1 MIFLVGPCVFLAPR
15 PQMKDTIMAR
25 NVIIK
30 PRSTRVGIYALVLA
44 IVWTIV
50 ASLSLFWTLSQEKQ
64 KVLEIVRVMARS
76 HFDKDVLYRRWNAL
90 HGGVYVPV
98 SKKTPSNPHLSS
110 SVVSERDI
118 KTPSDRLLTL
128 INPAYMTRQVH
139 ELGKLEY
146 GIKGHITSLK
156 PIRPAN
162 AADQWETEALKAF
175 ERGEAEV
182 SQVLDFE
189 GEAHMRFMRPLI
201 TEEGCLK
208 CHAAQG
214 YRVGDVR
221 GGISVSIPMTFLW
234 AVKQQHLNAIWMG
247 LIALWLMGLAGIGV
261 AFIGLNSRINERER
275 VQHALKNSEQ
285 RQGQIVN
292 FLPDATWVIDNDGKV
307 VTWNRAIEEL
317 TGIKAEDML
326 GKGNY
331 EYALPFYGKRRPVL
345 IDLIREWDETYEE
358 RYISVEK
365 VGEIFVAESFNP
377 ALGDG
382 GTYLSAAARLLYDAS
397 GKAAGAIESLRDIT
411 DRKQMEKELIQARE
425 AAEAANTAKSHFFA
439 NMSHEIRTPMN
450 AIIGF
455 TDILLDGDM
464 DENQVDYLN
473 TIKRSGEVLIHLIND
488 ILDLSKIEAGDLE
501 FEEIEFDPELTIY
514 DVCALI
520 RPRIGEKPIELLCH
534 IGNDVP
540 AHVKGD
546 PTRFRQVLTNLMGN
560 ASKFTESGEIEISV
574 DLEEEKDNRVKL
586 HTVIRDTGIGIP
598 EDKVSSIFLA
608 FQQADGSITRKYGGT
623 GLGLSICKQISSL
636 MDGDVWAESKEGK
649 GSIFH
654 FTAWLGKCEDRA
666 FERYAPASLSGKK
679 ALIID
684 DNNTNLEILR
694 RHLELV
700 GMRVVPLTGGGE
712 TLQTLREALKK
723 EDPFDVC
730 ISDIQMPDMSGYD
743 VAQQIRGAKDQVSDI
758 RLIALSSLMKGD
770 SKKCEKMGF
779 DGFLAKPIRGER
791 LYQMLERIL
800 AEKGDAVKKDKA
812 EPPKIMTQ
820 HSVLEQIKHSVRILL
835 AEDNPVNQKLA
846 KIMLTKAG
854 YQVEVATNGKEALEK
869 FTASPDDFD
878 MIFMDVQMPEMDGLE
893 ATRAIRERGFD
904 TIPIAAMTAHAIEGD
919 REMCLEAGM
928 DDYISK
934 PIKREVVFQVLQK
947 WVLDKKT

>member
-1 MIFLVGPCVFLAPR
+1 
-15 PQMKDTIMAR
+15 MAR
-25 NVIIK
+25 NVRTK
-30 PRSTRVGIYALVLA
+30 PRSIRVGIYALVLA

-285 RQGQIVN
+285 RQAQIVN

>member
-1 MIFLVGPCVFLAPR
+1 
-15 PQMKDTIMAR
+15 MAR
-25 NVIIK
+25 NVRTK

-285 RQGQIVN
+285 RQAQIVN

-345 IDLIREWDETYEE
+345 IDLIRKWNETYEE

-586 HTVIRDTGIGIP
+586 HTVIKDTGIGIP

-636 MDGDVWAESKEGK
+636 MDGNVWAESKEGK

>member
-1 MIFLVGPCVFLAPR
+1 
-15 PQMKDTIMAR
+15 MAR
-25 NVIIK
+25 NVRTK
-30 PRSTRVGIYALVLA
+30 PRSIRVGIYALVLA

-397 GKAAGAIESLRDIT
+397 GEAAGAIESLRDIT

>member
-1 MIFLVGPCVFLAPR
+1 MVKNA
-15 PQMKDTIMAR
+15 TT
-25 NVIIK
+25 K

-50 ASLSLFWTLSQEKQ
+50 ASLSLFWALSQENQ
-64 KVLEIVRVMARS
+64 KVLEIVSAMARS
-76 HFDKDVLYRRWNAL
+76 HFEKDVLYRRWNAL
-90 HGGVYVPV
+90 HGGVYVPI
-98 SKKTPSNPHLSS
+98 SKRTPSNPHLSS
-110 SVVSERDI
+110 SVVPERDI
-118 KTPSDRLLTL
+118 KTPSERLLTL

-139 ELGKLEY
+139 ELGKLKH
-146 GIKGHITSLK
+146 GIKGHITSLR

-162 AADQWETEALKAF
+162 AADPWETEALKAF

-189 GEAHMRFMRPLI
+189 GEANMRFMRPLI

-208 CHAAQG
+208 CHAVQG

-221 GGISVSIPMTFLW
+221 GGISVSIPMASLW
-234 AVKQQHLNAIWMG
+234 AAKQQHLNAIWMG
-247 LIALWLMGLAGIGV
+247 HIVLWLMGLSGIGV
-261 AFIGLNSRINERER
+261 GFLGLNKRINERER
-275 VQHALKNSEQ
+275 VQQALKNSEQ

-307 VTWNRAIEEL
+307 VAWNRAIEEL

-326 GKGNY
+326 GKGDY

-345 IDLIREWDETYEE
+345 IDLVREWDEAYEE

-397 GKAAGAIESLRDIT
+397 GEAAGAIESLRDIT
-411 DRKQMEKELIQARE
+411 DRKRMEKELIQARE
-425 AAEAANTAKSHFFA
+425 EAEAANTAKSQFLA

-450 AIIGF
+450 AVIGF

-473 TIKRSGEVLIHLIND
+473 TIKRSGEGLLYLIND

-514 DVCALI
+514 DVCDLI

-534 IGNDVP
+534 IGNEVP
-540 AHVKGD
+540 ARVKGD

-560 ASKFTESGEIEISV
+560 APKFTESGEIEISV
-574 DLEEEKDNRVKL
+574 DLEEEKDDRVKL
-586 HTVIRDTGIGIP
+586 HAVIRDTGIGIP
-598 EDKVSSIFLA
+598 KDKLSSIFMA
-608 FQQADGSITRKYGGT
+608 FQQADGSTTRKYGGT

-636 MDGDVWAESKEGK
+636 MGGDVWAESEEGK

-700 GMRVVPLTGGGE
+700 GMRVVSLAGGGE
-712 TLQTLREALKK
+712 ALQTLREALKK

-730 ISDIQMPDMSGYD
+730 ISDIQMPDMSGYE
-743 VAQQIRGAKDQVSDI
+743 VAQQIRDAKDQVSNI

-770 SKKCEKMGF
+770 SKKCEEAGF

-791 LYQMLERIL
+791 LYRMLERIL
-800 AEKGDAVKKDKA
+800 AEKRDEVKKDKD
-812 EPPKIMTQ
+812 EPSKIMTQ
-820 HSVLEQIKHSVRILL
+820 HSVWEEIKHSVRILL
-835 AEDNPVNQKLA
+835 AEDNLVNQKLA

-854 YQVEVATNGKEALEK
+854 YQVEVVINGKEALEK

-904 TIPIAAMTAHAIEGD
+904 TVPIVAMTAHAIEGD

-934 PIKREVVFQVLQK
+934 PIKREVVFQALQE
-947 WVLDKKT
+947 WVLDKRT

>member
-1 MIFLVGPCVFLAPR
+1 
-15 PQMKDTIMAR
+15 MAR

-30 PRSTRVGIYALVLA
+30 PRSIRVGIYALVLA

-285 RQGQIVN
+285 RQAQIVN

-397 GKAAGAIESLRDIT
+397 GEAAGAIESLRDIT

>member
-1 MIFLVGPCVFLAPR
+1 
-15 PQMKDTIMAR
+15 MAK
-25 NVIIK
+25 NAITK
-30 PRSTRVGIYALVLA
+30 ARSTRVGIYALVFA

-50 ASLSLFWTLSQEKQ
+50 ASLSLFWNLSQENQ
-64 KVLEIVRVMARS
+64 KVLEIVRIMARS

-139 ELGKLEY
+139 ELGKLKH
-146 GIKGHITSLK
+146 GVKGHITSLT

-208 CHAAQG
+208 CHAKQG

-221 GGISVSIPMTFLW
+221 GGISVSIPIASLW
-234 AVKQQHLNAIWMG
+234 AVKQQQLNAIWIG
-247 LIALWLMGLAGIGV
+247 YIALWLMGLASIGV
-261 AFIGLNSRINERER
+261 GFIGLNRRINERER
-275 VQHALKNSEQ
+275 VQQALKNSEQ

-345 IDLIREWDETYEE
+345 IDLIREWNETYEE

-488 ILDLSKIEAGDLE
+488 ILDLSKIESGDLE

-574 DLEEEKDNRVKL
+574 DLEEEKDDRVKL

-598 EDKVSSIFLA
+598 EDKMSSIFLA

-636 MDGDVWAESKEGK
+636 MDGDVWAESEEGK

-654 FTAWLGKCEDRA
+654 FTAWLGKCEDKA

-700 GMRVVPLTGGGE
+700 GIRVVSLTRGGE
-712 TLQTLREALKK
+712 ALQTLREALKK

-730 ISDIQMPDMSGYD
+730 ISDIQMPDMSGYE
-743 VAQQIRGAKDQVSDI
+743 VAQQIRGAKDQVSNI

-770 SKKCEKMGF
+770 SKKCEEAGF

-800 AEKGDAVKKDKA
+800 AEKGDEVKKDKV

-820 HSVLEQIKHSVRILL
+820 HSVWEQIKHSVRILL
-835 AEDNPVNQKLA
+835 VEDNPVNQKLA

-854 YQVEVATNGKEALEK
+854 YQVEVAINGKEALEK

-947 WVLDKKT
+947 WVLDKRT

>member
-1 MIFLVGPCVFLAPR
+1 
-15 PQMKDTIMAR
+15 MAK
-25 NVIIK
+25 NVRTK

-285 RQGQIVN
+285 RQAQIVN

>member
-1 MIFLVGPCVFLAPR
+1 M
-15 PQMKDTIMAR
+15 
-25 NVIIK
+25 
-30 PRSTRVGIYALVLA
+30 
-44 IVWTIV
+44 
-50 ASLSLFWTLSQEKQ
+50 
-64 KVLEIVRVMARS
+64 
-76 HFDKDVLYRRWNAL
+76 
-90 HGGVYVPV
+90 
-98 SKKTPSNPHLSS
+98 
-110 SVVSERDI
+110 
-118 KTPSDRLLTL
+118 
-128 INPAYMTRQVH
+128 
-139 ELGKLEY
+139 
-146 GIKGHITSLK
+146 
-156 PIRPAN
+156 
-162 AADQWETEALKAF
+162 
-175 ERGEAEV
+175 
-182 SQVLDFE
+182 
-189 GEAHMRFMRPLI
+189 
-201 TEEGCLK
+201 
-208 CHAAQG
+208 
-214 YRVGDVR
+214 
-221 GGISVSIPMTFLW
+221 
-234 AVKQQHLNAIWMG
+234 
-247 LIALWLMGLAGIGV
+247 
-261 AFIGLNSRINERER
+261 
-275 VQHALKNSEQ
+275 
-285 RQGQIVN
+285 
-292 FLPDATWVIDNDGKV
+292 
-307 VTWNRAIEEL
+307 
-317 TGIKAEDML
+317 
-326 GKGNY
+326 
-331 EYALPFYGKRRPVL
+331 L

-586 HTVIRDTGIGIP
+586 HTVIKDTGIGIP

>member
-1 MIFLVGPCVFLAPR
+1 
-15 PQMKDTIMAR
+15 MAR
-25 NVIIK
+25 NVRTK
-30 PRSTRVGIYALVLA
+30 PRSIRVGIYALVLA

>member
-1 MIFLVGPCVFLAPR
+1 
-15 PQMKDTIMAR
+15 MAR
-25 NVIIK
+25 NVRTK
-30 PRSTRVGIYALVLA
+30 PRSIRVGIYALVLA

-285 RQGQIVN
+285 RQAQIVN

-636 MDGDVWAESKEGK
+636 MDGNVWAESKEGK

>member
-1 MIFLVGPCVFLAPR
+1 
-15 PQMKDTIMAR
+15 MAR
-25 NVIIK
+25 NVRTK

-285 RQGQIVN
+285 RQAQIVN

>member
-1 MIFLVGPCVFLAPR
+1 
-15 PQMKDTIMAR
+15 MAR
-25 NVIIK
+25 NVRTK

>member
-1 MIFLVGPCVFLAPR
+1 
-15 PQMKDTIMAR
+15 
-25 NVIIK
+25 
-30 PRSTRVGIYALVLA
+30 
-44 IVWTIV
+44 
-50 ASLSLFWTLSQEKQ
+50 
-64 KVLEIVRVMARS
+64 
-76 HFDKDVLYRRWNAL
+76 
-90 HGGVYVPV
+90 
-98 SKKTPSNPHLSS
+98 
-110 SVVSERDI
+110 
-118 KTPSDRLLTL
+118 
-128 INPAYMTRQVH
+128 
-139 ELGKLEY
+139 
-146 GIKGHITSLK
+146 
-156 PIRPAN
+156 
-162 AADQWETEALKAF
+162 
-175 ERGEAEV
+175 
-182 SQVLDFE
+182 
-189 GEAHMRFMRPLI
+189 
-201 TEEGCLK
+201 
-208 CHAAQG
+208 
-214 YRVGDVR
+214 
-221 GGISVSIPMTFLW
+221 
-234 AVKQQHLNAIWMG
+234 
-247 LIALWLMGLAGIGV
+247 
-261 AFIGLNSRINERER
+261 
-275 VQHALKNSEQ
+275 
-285 RQGQIVN
+285 
-292 FLPDATWVIDNDGKV
+292 
-307 VTWNRAIEEL
+307 
-317 TGIKAEDML
+317 
-326 GKGNY
+326 
-331 EYALPFYGKRRPVL
+331 VL

>member
-1 MIFLVGPCVFLAPR
+1 
-15 PQMKDTIMAR
+15 
-25 NVIIK
+25 
-30 PRSTRVGIYALVLA
+30 
-44 IVWTIV
+44 
-50 ASLSLFWTLSQEKQ
+50 
-64 KVLEIVRVMARS
+64 
-76 HFDKDVLYRRWNAL
+76 
-90 HGGVYVPV
+90 
-98 SKKTPSNPHLSS
+98 
-110 SVVSERDI
+110 
-118 KTPSDRLLTL
+118 
-128 INPAYMTRQVH
+128 
-139 ELGKLEY
+139 
-146 GIKGHITSLK
+146 
-156 PIRPAN
+156 
-162 AADQWETEALKAF
+162 
-175 ERGEAEV
+175 
-182 SQVLDFE
+182 
-189 GEAHMRFMRPLI
+189 
-201 TEEGCLK
+201 
-208 CHAAQG
+208 
-214 YRVGDVR
+214 
-221 GGISVSIPMTFLW
+221 
-234 AVKQQHLNAIWMG
+234 MG

-285 RQGQIVN
+285 RQAQIVN

-779 DGFLAKPIRGER
+779 DGFLG
-791 LYQMLERIL
+791 Q
-800 AEKGDAVKKDKA
+800 
-812 EPPKIMTQ
+812 
-820 HSVLEQIKHSVRILL
+820 
-835 AEDNPVNQKLA
+835 
-846 KIMLTKAG
+846 
-854 YQVEVATNGKEALEK
+854 
-869 FTASPDDFD
+869 
-878 MIFMDVQMPEMDGLE
+878 
-893 ATRAIRERGFD
+893 
-904 TIPIAAMTAHAIEGD
+904 AHP
-919 REMCLEAGM
+919 R
-928 DDYISK
+928 
-934 PIKREVVFQVLQK
+934 REVVSDVGENLGGKRRCGQK
-947 WVLDKKT
+947 G

>member
-1 MIFLVGPCVFLAPR
+1 
-15 PQMKDTIMAR
+15 MAR